1 MFKKIL
7 VPLDGSRFS
16 SRALRYAT
24 DVAQRFSAEIILL
37 QVVQPITP
45 VPSSLGE
52 VPAVESPAAIEIA
65 MNTVLIE
72 EKKKVASAKRY
83 LSGKVRSMKSKDI
96 KASYKVVVGDP
107 PRSIMSFSKKEHIDL
122 IVMTTHGK
130 TGLRRAIMGSVA
142 DVVIR
147 ESGKPVLVIRP

>member
-1 MFKKIL
+1 MFDKIL

-16 SRALRYAT
+16 SQALRYAT
-24 DVAQRFSAEIILL
+24 DVAQRFSADVTLIQVILPKTL
-37 QVVQPITP
+37 
-45 VPSSLGE
+45 VPSTLDTE
-52 VPAVESPAAIEIA
+52 PVVESPAAIEIA
-65 MNTVLIE
+65 MQTALME
-72 EKKKVASAKRY
+72 EKKKITGAKRY
-83 LSGKVRSMKSKDI
+83 LSGKVRGMKSKGI

-107 PRSIMSFSKKEHIDL
+107 ARTIMSFSKKEHIDL

-142 DVVIR
+142 DAVIR